1 VTVQAEHDDSHY
13 SSDYF
18 EYEHQEASP
27 PEAGRYAY
35 DNRNYGTRQDV
46 YSREERFVLCSFDP
60 IYQAQ
65 SVIKGYN
72 RF

>member
-1 VTVQAEHDDSHY
+1 MQAEHDGSHY

-46 YSREERFVLCSFDP
+46 YSREERLVFVLLTPFTRYKVS
-60 IYQAQ
+60 
-65 SVIKGYN
+65 
-72 RF
+72 